1 MKTFAVKL
9 MIAALMPVSAFA
21 NSSTIFANEEGCVV
35 EVEQRRNGVVLYIT
49 DADQKTAYVGIMNDL
64 SHGEITA
71 FCPTAAL
78 SKKGKVISLSCEKN
92 REAGSYTTRGQ
103 AQIDLTNGLSAVA
116 VRGEYKR
123 LFGWKVDTDIVCTN
137 LKAQ

>member
-1 MKTFAVKL
+1 MKTFAAKL
-9 MIAALMPVSAFA
+9 MIAALLPVSAFA
-21 NSSTIFANEEGCVV
+21 NSTIFANEEGCVV
-35 EVEQRRNGVVLYIT
+35 EVEQRRNGVILYIT
-49 DADQKTAYVGIMNDL
+49 DADRNTAYVGLMNDL

-71 FCPTAAL
+71 FCPTAAVQ
-78 SKKGKVISLSCEKN
+78 KKGNLIRLGCDKN

-116 VRGEYKR
+116 VRGEYKK

-137 LKAQ
+137 LKKQ